1 MMFSLPVSFNGNEA
15 KLPIYQGTGTTMD
28 MYQYLEGTVP
38 ENSNEIAITKI
49 SANKI
54 KATIGDTITIKTID
68 GDKNYIITAFFQS
81 MHSNG
86 DGIRLHTNEEINY
99 IQTFHEINTQIIFT
113 DNPDKE
119 EIEIRVEK
127 IKEIFPEFE
136 TVKTSAEFI
145 SDMLGVTEPLNAI
158 KILIAIITVLLVALI
173 SVLMER
179 SFIEKEQ
186 GEIGLMK
193 AIGISG
199 KTIYLYHALRFFI
212 YRE

>member
-1 MMFSLPVSFNGNEA
+1 
-15 KLPIYQGTGTTMD
+15 MD

-119 EIEIRVEK
+119 EIEIRVENK
-127 IKEIFPEFE
+127 RNFSR
-136 TVKTSAEFI
+136 V
-145 SDMLGVTEPLNAI
+145 
-158 KILIAIITVLLVALI
+158 
-173 SVLMER
+173 
-179 SFIEKEQ
+179 
-186 GEIGLMK
+186 
-193 AIGISG
+193 
-199 KTIYLYHALRFFI
+199 
-212 YRE
+212 